1 MRLGRIGPAI
11 RAGKKGKHMRKV
23 TSTIVDAFCNRRP
36 RKCGN
41 TRTDGTT
48 FYLHGNAIAKWDE
61 GKLFIT
67 LAGWDTVTT
76 RERIN
81 GLGRTLGFAVFRDRG
96 VTKLNV
102 RHREYPTGETTWGHP
117 VEIPHAEWIQPHEY
131 AVKYGTDQ

>member
-1 MRLGRIGPAI
+1 
-11 RAGKKGKHMRKV
+11 MRKV
-23 TSTIVDAFCNRRP
+23 TKTIVDAFCNRRP

-41 TRTDGTT
+41 THTDGTT

-81 GLGRTLGFAVFRDRG
+81 GLGRTFGFSVHRDRG

-102 RHREYPTGETTWGHP
+102 RHREYPTGETSWGNSI
-117 VEIPHAEWIQPHEY
+117 EIPHGEWIQPHEY